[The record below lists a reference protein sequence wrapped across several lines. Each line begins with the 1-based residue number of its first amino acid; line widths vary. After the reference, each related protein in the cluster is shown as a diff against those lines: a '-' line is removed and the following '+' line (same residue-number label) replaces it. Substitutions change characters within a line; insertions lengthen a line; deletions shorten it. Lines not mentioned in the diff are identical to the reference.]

1 VRSPSKKKP
10 GRQVLPLILIGI
22 GLVALGIASFLL
34 LPKPGQGSQASEEAV
49 YAIPV
54 VVDFPAPQIELR
66 DLENQPV
73 ALSDY
78 AGKVVLVNNWAT
90 WCPPCKAEMPTLEA
104 YFNDYQAQDFVIV
117 AIEAGEPAEEVATFA
132 REYRLSFPVW
142 PDPDFVSQT
151 SFKNDALP
159 SSYVIDRQ
167 GQVRLAW
174 VGPINRELLEQ
185 YVTPLMEE

>member
-1 VRSPSKKKP
+1 VRSRSKPSP
-10 GRQVLPLILIGI
+10 GGRILPLILIGV
-22 GLVALGIASFLL
+22 GLIALGIASFLL
-34 LPKPGQGSQASEEAV
+34 LPKSAQEARVNEEQV

-54 VVDFPAPQIELR
+54 AVDFPAPEIALS

-78 AGKVVLVNNWAT
+78 AGKVILVNNWAT

-117 AIEAGEPAEEVATFA
+117 AIEAGEPAAEVAAFA
-132 REYRLSFPVW
+132 RQYGLSFPVW
-142 PDPDFVSQT
+142 PDPGYVAQS

-185 YVTPLMEE
+185 YVTPLLEE